1 MLTANQPIR
10 SPRILAQKSG
20 TSQCQETAK
29 YYINAI
35 KIAKHCQKTKYSG
48 ASSNSA
54 PLGSKQNCRLKQ
66 SVGLSNSVYRENREM
81 GARKTAGL
89 SRDSAYEGAG
99 LAAPLLY

>member
-1 MLTANQPIR
+1 MYSQCVVLYGTLTAR
-10 SPRILAQKSG
+10 RTEVFLL
-20 TSQCQETAK
+20 
-29 YYINAI
+29 
-35 KIAKHCQKTKYSG
+35 YSG
-48 ASSNSA
+48 ASSNLA

-99 LAAPLLY
+99 LAASLLYVKKCKCLNQINYC